1 MGGGGEGNFSLPV
14 NALFDASAL
23 FTLFFFLF
31 VVVIVVVVVAVF
43 VFCLRNSPVSL

>member
-1 MGGGGEGNFSLPV
+1 MPV

-23 FTLFFFLF
+23 LHCFFLF